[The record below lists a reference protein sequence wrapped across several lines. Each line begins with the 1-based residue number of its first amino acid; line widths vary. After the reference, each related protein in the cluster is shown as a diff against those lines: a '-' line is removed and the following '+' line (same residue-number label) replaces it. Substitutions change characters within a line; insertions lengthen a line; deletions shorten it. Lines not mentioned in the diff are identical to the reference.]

1 MEVIKMGETVPDV
14 VFKFLG
20 PEGLTDIKSSEL
32 FRGKRIAVFGL
43 PGAYTPVCQ
52 AKHLPDF
59 VADADE
65 LMKKQIDGIVCISVN
80 DPFVMK
86 AWGDEHGAENKVHM
100 MADHQCEFTRAIG
113 LVVDLN
119 DLGCGERSERY
130 SMIVNDNSVESI
142 HVEKDFMACELS
154 SVESL
159 IKVA

>member
-1 MEVIKMGETVPDV
+1 MEVIKIGETVPDV

-20 PEGLTDIKSSEL
+20 PEGLTNIKSSEL

-43 PGAYTPVCQ
+43 PGAYTPVCS

-59 VADADE
+59 VADAEE

>member
-1 MEVIKMGETVPDV
+1 MEVIKIGETVPDV

-20 PEGLTDIKSSEL
+20 PEGLTNIKSSEL

-43 PGAYTPVCQ
+43 PGAYTPVCS

-59 VADADE
+59 VADAEE

-119 DLGCGERSERY
+119 ELGCGERSERY

>member
-1 MEVIKMGETVPDV
+1 MEVIKIGETVPDV
-14 VFKFLG
+14 VFKFMG

-32 FRGKRIAVFGL
+32 FRGKRIAAFGL
-43 PGAYTPVCQ
+43 PGAYTPVCS

-59 VADADE
+59 VAEADE

-86 AWGDEHGAENKVHM
+86 AWGDDHGAENKIHM
-100 MADHQCEFTRAIG
+100 MSDHQGEFTRSIG
-113 LVVDLN
+113 LALDLSHF
-119 DLGCGERSERY
+119 GCGERSERY
-130 SMIVNDNSVESI
+130 SMIVNDNSVESLL
-142 HVEKDFMACELS
+142 VEKDFMACELS

>member
-20 PEGLTDIKSSEL
+20 PEGLTTIKSSEL

-43 PGAYTPVCQ
+43 PGAYTPVCS

-59 VADADE
+59 VADAEE

>member
-1 MEVIKMGETVPDV
+1 MEVIKIGETVPDV

-43 PGAYTPVCQ
+43 PGAYTPVCS

-59 VADADE
+59 VADAEE

>member
-1 MEVIKMGETVPDV
+1 MEVIKIGETVPDV

-20 PEGLTDIKSSEL
+20 PEGLTNVKSSEL

-43 PGAYTPVCQ
+43 PGAYTPVCS

-59 VADADE
+59 VADAEE

-119 DLGCGERSERY
+119 ELGCGERSERY

>member
-20 PEGLTDIKSSEL
+20 PEGLTNVKSSEL

-43 PGAYTPVCQ
+43 PGAYTPVCS

-130 SMIVNDNSVESI
+130 SMIVNDNRVESI
-142 HVEKDFMACELS
+142 NVEKDFMACELS

>member
-43 PGAYTPVCQ
+43 PGAYTPVCS

-59 VADADE
+59 VADAEE

>member
-43 PGAYTPVCQ
+43 PGAYTPVCS

-86 AWGDEHGAENKVHM
+86 AWGDDHGAENKIHM
-100 MADHQCEFTRAIG
+100 MSDHQCEFTRAIG
-113 LVVDLN
+113 LVVNLK

-142 HVEKDFMACELS
+142 HVEKDFMVCELS

>member
-1 MEVIKMGETVPDV
+1 MEVIKIGETVPDV

-20 PEGLTDIKSSEL
+20 PEGLTNVKSSEL

-43 PGAYTPVCQ
+43 PGAYTPVCS

-59 VADADE
+59 VADAEE

>member
-1 MEVIKMGETVPDV
+1 MEVIKIGETVPDV

-20 PEGLTDIKSSEL
+20 PEGLTNVKSSEL

-43 PGAYTPVCQ
+43 PGAYTPVCS

-59 VADADE
+59 VADAEE

-130 SMIVNDNSVESI
+130 SMIVNDNRVESI
-142 HVEKDFMACELS
+142 NVEKDFMACELS